1 MFVPLLVAAVVGL
14 SVATV
19 IYVARLVRFD
29 VAAPRAGHAV
39 MGVGTVCL
47 AGAAIAG
54 LLADGGVGQ
63 HAVPLIVLLVAVAI
77 CAVGLVAQVFWDSP
91 VAGPVVAPL
100 VAVVSSAILFK
111 IELAD
116 PALATDGLRAVTVL
130 HISATLVGFMLFI
143 PAYVLSALFVGQ
155 VYRLKTKQ
163 LSSARLPSLMT
174 LEQNGWRLLYIG
186 FPIFT
191 VGILLGVVWQDSV
204 MSGLRPRHVFAALS
218 WCVYAFA
225 IYRRLATGWRGA
237 RAAVTVMVAFTVTVG
252 AVLLYTLR

>member
-14 SVATV
+14 SAATV

-29 VAAPRAGHAV
+29 VAPPRAGHTA
-39 MGVGTVCL
+39 MGVGTLCL
-47 AGAAIAG
+47 AGAAVSG
-54 LLADGGVGQ
+54 LLADGGVGGY
-63 HAVPLIVLLVAVAI
+63 AAPLVVLLVAVAI
-77 CAVGLVAQVFWDSP
+77 CAVGLVAQVYWDSP

-100 VAVVSSAILFK
+100 VAVVSCALLFK

-116 PALATDGLRAVTVL
+116 PALATEGLRAVTIL

-174 LEQNGWRLLYIG
+174 LEQSGWRLLYIG

-218 WCVYAFA
+218 WCIYAFA

-237 RAAVTVMVAFTVTVG
+237 RAAVTLMVAFTVTVG